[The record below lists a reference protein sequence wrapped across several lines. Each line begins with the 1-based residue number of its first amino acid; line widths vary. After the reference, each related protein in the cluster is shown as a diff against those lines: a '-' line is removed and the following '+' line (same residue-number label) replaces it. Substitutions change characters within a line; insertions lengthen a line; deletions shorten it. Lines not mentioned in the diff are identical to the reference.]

1 MPAGGE
7 NTMMSSTDPRS
18 SQPEPATSPARRYGL
33 PPSGAPRAPERVV
46 DLDEGPP
53 AHCHVRLADEYTG
66 LGTLLTGLAMLAGRG
81 RARLTW
87 ECVPRPAP
95 LDTGAWHLRDKA
107 ASNAELVVDGRHQVF
122 IDIHDSFEID
132 EPALARCDV
141 YFKRSLQ
148 AAALSATALAKVR
161 ALGLVNY
168 VHPDGIDLQQLRR
181 LLQYRMTPAT
191 RVAALARVAA
201 ATAAGMLGR
210 GGRPTLSLISGAP
223 TRTREPQVLF
233 MAGLWDPSL
242 VPDAA
247 PEKIAE
253 FEAVNEMRAECIR
266 VLRREFGARFHGGV
280 QHSEFARAHF
290 PDVLLGNGAQGGKRA
305 FLERVRRTP
314 ICVTTTGLHG
324 SNGWKLVEY
333 VGLSR
338 AIVSEPLR
346 YVVAGDFVAGRHYLA
361 FTTPAECAAQVER
374 LMTRHDERE
383 AMMEAN
389 QRYADE
395 WMRPDRLAWRVIQAA
410 RGGR

>member
-1 MPAGGE
+1 MPAGSE
-7 NTMMSSTDPRS
+7 NGRMSSTDPRTTP
-18 SQPEPATSPARRYGL
+18 PEPATSAARRYRL
-33 PPSGAPRAPERVV
+33 PPSAAPTLPEREA
-46 DLDEGPP
+46 DLDDGPP

-66 LGTLLTGLAMLAGRG
+66 LGTLLTGLAMLARRG

-87 ECVPRPAP
+87 ECVPRPPP

-107 ASNAELVVDGRHQVF
+107 SSNGELVVDGRHRAF
-122 IDIHDSFEID
+122 IEIHDSFEID
-132 EPALARCDV
+132 ESALASCDV

-148 AAALSATALAKVR
+148 AAALSPTALAKVR

-181 LLQYRMTPAT
+181 LLQYPMPLAS

-210 GGRPTLSLISGAP
+210 GGRPTLSLISGPP
-223 TRTREPQVLF
+223 TRTREPHVLF

-253 FEAVNEMRAECIR
+253 FEAVNEMRAECVR
-266 VLRREFGARFHGGV
+266 VLRREFGARFRGGV
-280 QHSEFARAHF
+280 QHSGFARAHF
-290 PDVLLGNGAQGGKRA
+290 PDVLLEDGTEGGKRA

-346 YVVAGDFVAGRHYLA
+346 YVVPGDFAAGRNYLP
-361 FTTPAECAAQVER
+361 FTTPAECAEQVER

-383 AMMEAN
+383 ALMEAN